1 MVRLDACVNAMKEC
15 KMQECECESLY
26 EHQQFDACIQAN
38 GMEPERFNKEQTRFP
53 EGAEL

>member
-1 MVRLDACVNAMKEC
+1 
-15 KMQECECESLY
+15 MQECECESLY